1 VGAPNILSVLANIGA
16 RTPSPSP
23 ENEEFVDENGKAE
36 DEDDDELALF
46 LFEEAF
52 GRPLGEDGASVRNS
66 ITASSTRQ
74 SHISRNCLA
83 VSSFVFVASIKL
95 LIEAIREELLILTRQ
110 NRSIKN

>member
-36 DEDDDELALF
+36 DKDELALF

-110 NRSIKN
+110 NRLIKI

>member
-36 DEDDDELALF
+36 DEDELALF

-110 NRSIKN
+110 NRLIKI